1 MTQRSGSEPIGA
13 LRGLALLIPALGM
26 AACVAQQRAAPTQ
39 LRGTPQV
46 ISGDLIELEG
56 RRLRLAGIDAPELG
70 QRCLLRE
77 RLYDCG
83 ALARSALL
91 DLTAGVE
98 VVCWPQ
104 VSRTQNSLHRI
115 SGSKGHEMY
124 SSSVIQL
131 PTFVTFNVTTFE
143 TITLVPGPA
152 AALTARCSAQGYD
165 LSEGMVYT
173 GWALIPPASGTT
185 YAAQQARA
193 KSAGHGLWR
202 GRFVAPW
209 DWVRGKRLPEES
221 DG

>member
-1 MTQRSGSEPIGA
+1 MTQRSGSKPVRA
-13 LRGLALLIPALGM
+13 LRALALFSTALGA
-26 AACVAQQRAAPTQ
+26 AACAIEQPPAPARFQ
-39 LRGTPQV
+39 GTPQV

-56 RRLRLAGIDAPELG
+56 QRLRLAGIDAPEPG

-83 ALARSALL
+83 ALARAALL

-98 VVCWPQ
+98 VVCRP
-104 VSRTQNSLHRI
+104 L
-115 SGSKGHEMY
+115 E
-124 SSSVIQL
+124 
-131 PTFVTFNVTTFE
+131 
-143 TITLVPGPA
+143 PGPA
-152 AALTARCSAQGYD
+152 DTLTARCSAQGYD

-173 GWALIPPASGTT
+173 GWALIPPEAGTA

-209 DWVRGKRLPEES
+209 DWARGERLPEES
-221 DG
+221 GG